1 MLSKQNSKPDTI
13 KLLSFNVRGLSKFK
27 KRRAIFSCCRK
38 QKADLIFLQETHSSK
53 EREAQWKK
61 EWGAEILFSHGGTNA
76 RGVAVLIKNGFDI
89 DIMLS
94 QTESSGRLLLFKA
107 LIKEENYTIANI
119 YGPNKD
125 AEAVQFYHKL
135 SKLLRTNDFG
145 NEENL
150 IMGGDFNCPLNIN
163 LDKKRWNSNSPE
175 ARRKIY

>member
-1 MLSKQNSKPDTI
+1 
-13 KLLSFNVRGLSKFK
+13 VE
-27 KRRAIFSCCRK
+27 KRM
-38 QKADLIFLQETHSSK
+38 
-53 EREAQWKK
+53 
-61 EWGAEILFSHGGTNA
+61 GAKILFSHGSTNT
-76 RGVAVLIKNGFDI
+76 RGVAMLIKNSFDI

-94 QTESSGRLLLFKA
+94 QTDSSGRLLLFKA

-145 NEENL
+145 NEENII

-175 ARRKIY
+175 ERRKIY